1 MENVEE
7 FLDNRSRR
15 DVLRTSGAALTAGL
29 TAGCLGNGGDSSN
42 TTSGDTEEEEESNQ
56 TSSNSDTT
64 SKPTDTQAQGYP
76 QQKSQKLQSDIDQF
90 IRENDGRYG
99 LKASI
104 EDLSIKQ
111 FNNVAENIPNYDN
124 KEQMVGNSWEFDRAL
139 YVISEVETPAGP
151 TEDVYFVVQDPEKIS
166 GEVNSIA
173 MYANSNEQNTDL
185 TDQNV
190 QVIGVPRE
198 YDEERLT
205 DTQEVIDLQQE
216 FLSETLSADDV
227 VHAVN
232 LEDTYVEDA
241 IE

>member
-1 MENVEE
+1 MKDVEE

-15 DVLRTSGAALTAGL
+15 DVLKTSGAALAAGL
-29 TAGCLGNGGDSSN
+29 TAGCLGNGDDGSN
-42 TTSGDTEEEEESNQ
+42 TTSDDTETGEGSTQ
-56 TSSNSDTT
+56 TSSNNDTT
-64 SKPTDTQAQGYP
+64 SEPTDTQAQGYP
-76 QQKSQKLQSDIDQF
+76 QQESRKLQSDMDQF
-90 IRENDGRYG
+90 IRENEGLYG
-99 LKASI
+99 LKAAT
-104 EDLSIKQ
+104 EDLNIDE
-111 FNNVAENIPNYDN
+111 FNNVVENLPNYDN
-124 KEQMVGNSWEFDRAL
+124 KEDMVGNSWEFDRAL

-151 TEDVYFVVQDPEKIS
+151 TEDVYFVVQHPTKSPND
-166 GEVNSIA
+166 NNAIA

-227 VHAVN
+227 IHAVN